1 MGVNP
6 AEQALWTVDV
16 DAGVVELEVLVVL
29 DVRVINVDGAVVL
42 ELLLLEVALATDDG
56 VMRHW

>member
-1 MGVNP
+1 MGVNS

-16 DAGVVELEVLVVL
+16 DAGVVELEALVVL

-42 ELLLLEVALATDDG
+42 ELLLLEVVLATDDG
-56 VMRHW
+56 LTWHW

>member
-42 ELLLLEVALATDDG
+42 ELLLLEVVLATDDG
-56 VMRHW
+56 VTRHW

>member
-42 ELLLLEVALATDDG
+42 ELLLLEVVLATDDG
-56 VMRHW
+56 VTWHW